1 MSIRDLD
8 YFFRPSSV
16 AVVGAS
22 KRPNSVG
29 AVLMHNMMH
38 AGFDGP
44 IMPVNPHERAIDGA
58 LAWPSVSELPV
69 VPELGVV
76 CTPPDTVADVVGDL
90 QAKGAKAAIIITA
103 GFGEGGTQEGD
114 RRQQAVLERSRGMRL
129 IGPNVLGVLAPDAGL
144 NASFAHIAA
153 QPGDLAFVSQSG
165 AIITSVLDW
174 AATRG
179 IGFSHMVSVGDMA
192 DVDFGDMLD
201 YLALQPNVRAILL
214 YIEAVTN
221 ARKFL
226 SAARIAS
233 RSKPVVVIKA
243 GRAPEGA
250 RAAHSHTGA
259 LAGHDA
265 VYDAVFRRTGLLRVQ
280 DTIELFDAVETLAHA
295 KHFEGDRLA
304 ILSNGGGAA
313 VLATDRAVA
322 EGIRL
327 AELTPETMKTL
338 DAVLPAT
345 WSHGNPVDIIGDA
358 PGSRYAAAL
367 EALLDDDGTD
377 AVLVLNCPT
386 AIVDGAEAARAVI
399 DCGKDR
405 RFPVLTSW
413 LGGASAL
420 AARRAFTESGLP
432 TYDTPEAAVRGFAHL
447 VRYRAGQEHLLR
459 TPAVTSH
466 DHAVDRDTVDAVF
479 AAAHEDGRD
488 WLMEAEAKTVLAACG
503 IPVVPTVVAATPE
516 EAKSAA
522 EGMTGPYA
530 VKIYSPDILHKSDVG
545 GVDLDLDTPEAV
557 ARSAA
562 AMQARVAQAAPDAR
576 LHGFTVQAMARR
588 PGAFELIAGLFED
601 PQFGPVVLF
610 GEGGTGVE
618 AIDDTAMALPP
629 LDAALAGDLIAET
642 RIGRLLPGYRGRS
655 GANMVAV
662 ADALIRV
669 SRLAADFDEIKE
681 LDINPLLA
689 DADGVI
695 AIDARIRFDWSAR
708 SSVPGARLAI
718 KPYPSELRGEV
729 TLRDGTQVAVRPI
742 TPTDAPRLQEMIRR
756 TDPGDIRMRF
766 LHAMKQLP
774 DKLAARLSQIDYA
787 REMAFLAVDETDETV
802 LGVSRLV
809 ADANNERAEY
819 AVIVRTDWKGRG
831 LGYGLMNRLI
841 DHARSRGL
849 TELFGEVL
857 TENRAML
864 NMCRELG
871 FSVKAS
877 KDDRNICDVR
887 LALDGKAPAS
897 DADGAV
903 QTGHSSE

>member
-8 YFFRPSSV
+8 SFFRPGSV

-22 KRPNSVG
+22 KRPGSVG
-29 AVLMHNMMH
+29 AVLMNNMMR

-44 IMPVNPHERAIDGA
+44 IMPVNPNYRAIGGA
-58 LAWPSVSELPV
+58 LAWPTVADLPV

-76 CTPPDTVADVVGDL
+76 CTPPDTVAGVVGEL
-90 QAKGAKAAIIITA
+90 QAKGAKAAVIITA
-103 GFGEGGTQEGD
+103 GFGEGGTAEGE
-114 RRQQAVLERSRGMRL
+114 RRRKEVLKQSRGMRL
-129 IGPNVLGVLAPDAGL
+129 IGPNVVGVLAPDAGL
-144 NASFAHIAA
+144 NASFAHIDAL
-153 QPGDLAFVSQSG
+153 PGDLAFVSQSG

-174 AATRG
+174 ASSRG

-233 RSKPVVVIKA
+233 RAKPVVVIKA

-295 KHFEGDRLA
+295 QHFGGDRLA
-304 ILSNGGGAA
+304 ILSNGGGAG
-313 VLATDRAVA
+313 VLATDRAIA

-327 AELTPETMKTL
+327 AELEPGTITKL
-338 DAVLPAT
+338 DAALPPT
-345 WSHGNPVDIIGDA
+345 WSLGNPVDIIGDA
-358 PGSRYAAAL
+358 PGTRYAAAL

-386 AIVDGAEAARAVI
+386 AIVDGLDAARAVI

-413 LGGASAL
+413 LGGTSAL
-420 AARRAFTESGLP
+420 HARRAFTENGLP
-432 TYDTPEAAVRGFAHL
+432 SYDTPEAAVRGFAHL

-459 TPAVTSH
+459 TPAVPSH
-466 DHAVDRDTVDAVF
+466 DHDVDRVAAAAVF
-479 AAAHEDGRD
+479 AAAHDDGRD
-488 WLMEAEAKTVLAACG
+488 WLMEAEAKTVLAAYG
-503 IPVVPTVVAATPE
+503 IPVVPTVVAATPG
-516 EAKSAA
+516 EAKKAA
-522 EGMTGPYA
+522 EGMAGPY
-530 VKIYSPDILHKSDVG
+530 VLKIYSPDILHKSDVG
-545 GVDLDLDTPEAV
+545 GVALDLDTPDAV

-562 AMQARVAQAAPDAR
+562 GMQARVAQAEPDAR
-576 LHGFTVQAMARR
+576 LKGFTVQPMVRR
-588 PGAFELIAGLFED
+588 PGAFELITGVFED
-601 PQFGPVVLF
+601 PQFGPVLLF

-629 LDAALAGDLIAET
+629 LDAVLADDLIRET
-642 RIGRLLPGYRGRS
+642 RIGRLLPGYRGRR
-655 GANMVAV
+655 GADMSAV
-662 ADALIRV
+662 TDALIRV
-669 SRLAADFDEIKE
+669 SRLAADFNEIKE

-689 DADGVI
+689 DAAGVI
-695 AIDARIRFDWSAR
+695 AIDARIRFVGAETV
-708 SSVPGARLAI
+708 SVPGARLAI
-718 KPYPSELRGEV
+718 KPFPSELCGEI
-729 TLRDGTQVAVRPI
+729 TLRDGKRIDVRPI
-742 TPTDAPRLQEMIRR
+742 APTDAPRLQEMIRR
-756 TDPGDIRMRF
+756 TDPKDIRMRF

-787 REMAFLAVDETDETV
+787 REMAFLAIDEGDGSV

-831 LGYGLMNRLI
+831 LGYALMNRLI
-841 DHARSRGL
+841 DHARGSGL
-849 TELFGEVL
+849 KELFGEVL
-857 TENRAML
+857 AENAPML
-864 NMCRELG
+864 GMCRELG
-871 FSVKAS
+871 FRVKPS
-877 KDDRNICDVR
+877 RDDQHICDVR
-887 LALDGKAPAS
+887 LALA
-897 DADGAV
+897 
-903 QTGHSSE
+903 